1 MHPAKQ
7 LMIRDVPEE
16 ERPRERLVQLGAEHC
31 SNTELIAILLRT
43 GTSSESVMTLAHRV
57 LSKTG
62 GIRGLTDTTL
72 KELMEIRGIG
82 KAKAVQI
89 LAGIEL
95 GRRISRAIPEER
107 MTIRSP
113 RDAAEMVMD
122 EMRYLTQEHFVC
134 LFLNTKNQV
143 IDKECIFVG
152 SLNTS
157 VVHPREVFREA
168 IRRSSAGVICIHNHP
183 SGDPHP
189 SREDVD
195 ITYRLYEAGEIV
207 GVELMD
213 HIIVGDGCYFSLKE
227 KGLFPVDSI
236 ASENRVCND
245 DLNGFRK

>member
-152 SLNTS
+152 SLDTS